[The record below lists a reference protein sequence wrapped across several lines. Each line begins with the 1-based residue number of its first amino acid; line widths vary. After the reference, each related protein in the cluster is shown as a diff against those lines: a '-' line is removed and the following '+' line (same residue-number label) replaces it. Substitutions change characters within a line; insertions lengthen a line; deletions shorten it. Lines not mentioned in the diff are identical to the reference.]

1 MNTEMTTDDGHQQ
14 NVIVKLKE
22 KQFPHIFDFK
32 NKKINLSLLDDPN
45 YIKKSVGNVDF
56 SDNLALPTG
65 LLNSSV
71 LNALKIDIG
80 CTEVNSAVA
89 SAFSSL
95 YGSKKIGAVIGVSM
109 EEVEP
114 FGETSFTELIS
125 VYDKQVQVLNEF
137 ADFFIIDKIK
147 TMVDLRAA
155 LLSCKKT
162 DKPILVN
169 IAADRFENTENSIA
183 SSLGGLITAQE
194 MGACGFGF
202 CCDNDENTSEI
213 AAELLKYAKIPL
225 IADLTGK
232 TFSDGK
238 IPKGI
243 NTLICK
249 SGDPYSFIKT
259 EAARF
264 VERKDDF
271 FIFTHYGNIFFLEA
285 DTTEISEPIKCQPNM
300 EEIIYEKCKSSCDIL
315 RVEVNS
321 IDDALDFARNSHMS
335 TLPVM
340 FLSENVMA
348 LRMALMLYQGIAL
361 IDSST
366 LIPEKELEAMCK
378 KYGAVV
384 Y

>member
-1 MNTEMTTDDGHQQ
+1 MNTDDGHRR
-14 NVIVKLKE
+14 NIIIKLKE
-22 KQFPHIFDFK
+22 KQFPHVFDFK
-32 NKKINLSLLDDPN
+32 NKKIDVSFLDNPN
-45 YIKKSVGNVDF
+45 YIKNAVGNVDY
-56 SDNLALPTG
+56 SDFIALPTG
-65 LLNSSV
+65 LLNGSV
-71 LNALKIDIG
+71 LNSLKIDAN
-80 CTEVNSAVA
+80 CEQVNLAVA
-89 SAFSSL
+89 SSFSSL
-95 YGSKKIGAVIGVSM
+95 YNNKKIGAVIGASM

-114 FGETSFTELIS
+114 FGETSCTELIS
-125 VYDKQVQVLNEF
+125 IYDKQVKVLNQF

-147 TMVDLRAA
+147 TMIDLRAA

-162 DKPILVN
+162 DKPVLVN
-169 IAADRFENTENSIA
+169 IVADRFENTENCAA
-183 SSLGGLITAQE
+183 SSLGGLVTAQE

-202 CCDNDENTSEI
+202 CCDNDENPYEI
-213 AAELLKYAKIPL
+213 SAELLKYAKIPL
-225 IADLTGK
+225 IADLTEK
-232 TFSDGK
+232 TFSDGN
-238 IPKGI
+238 IPKEI
-243 NTLICK
+243 STVICR
-249 SGDPYSFIKT
+249 SGHPHSFDKT
-259 EAARF
+259 EVTGI
-264 VERKDDF
+264 VEHKDDF
-271 FIFTHYGNIFFLEA
+271 FIFTHYGSVFFLEA

-366 LIPEKELEAMCK
+366 LIPQKELEKMCK

>member
-1 MNTEMTTDDGHQQ
+1 MNTDDGHQR
-14 NVIVKLKE
+14 NIIIKLKE
-22 KQFPHIFDFK
+22 KQFPHVFDFK
-32 NKKINLSLLDDPN
+32 NKKIDVSFLDNPN
-45 YIKKSVGNVDF
+45 YIKNAVGNVDY
-56 SDNLALPTG
+56 SDFIALPTG
-65 LLNSSV
+65 LLNGSV
-71 LNALKIDIG
+71 LNSLKIDAN
-80 CTEVNSAVA
+80 CEQVNLSVA
-89 SAFSSL
+89 SSFSSL
-95 YGSKKIGAVIGVSM
+95 YNNKKIGAVIGASM

-125 VYDKQVQVLNEF
+125 IYDKQVKVLNQF

-147 TMVDLRAA
+147 TMIDLRAA

-162 DKPILVN
+162 DKPVLVN
-169 IAADRFENTENSIA
+169 IVADRFENTENCAA
-183 SSLGGLITAQE
+183 SSLGGLVTAQE

-202 CCDNDENTSEI
+202 CCDNDENPSEI

-225 IADLTGK
+225 IADLTEK
-232 TFSDGK
+232 TFSDGN
-238 IPKGI
+238 IPKEI
-243 NTLICK
+243 STVICR
-249 SGDPYSFIKT
+249 SGNPHSFDKT
-259 EAARF
+259 EVTGI
-264 VERKDDF
+264 VEHKDDF
-271 FIFTHYGNIFFLEA
+271 FIFTHYGNVFFLEA

-348 LRMALMLYQGIAL
+348 LRMALMLYQGTAL

-366 LIPEKELEAMCK
+366 LIPEKELEKMCE

>member
-1 MNTEMTTDDGHQQ
+1 MNTDDGHQR
-14 NVIVKLKE
+14 NIIIKLKE
-22 KQFPHIFDFK
+22 KQFPHVFDFK
-32 NKKINLSLLDDPN
+32 NKKIDVSFLDNPN
-45 YIKKSVGNVDF
+45 YIKNAVGNVDY
-56 SDNLALPTG
+56 SDFIALPTG
-65 LLNSSV
+65 LLNGSV
-71 LNALKIDIG
+71 LNSLKIDAN
-80 CTEVNSAVA
+80 CEQVNLAVA
-89 SAFSSL
+89 SSFSSL
-95 YGSKKIGAVIGVSM
+95 YNNKKIGTVIGASM

-125 VYDKQVQVLNEF
+125 IYDKQVKVLNQF

-147 TMVDLRAA
+147 TMIDLRAA

-162 DKPILVN
+162 DKPVLVN
-169 IAADRFENTENSIA
+169 IVADRFENTENCAA
-183 SSLGGLITAQE
+183 SSLGGLVTAQE

-202 CCDNDENTSEI
+202 CCDNDENPSEI

-225 IADLTGK
+225 IADLTEK
-232 TFSDGK
+232 TFSDGN
-238 IPKGI
+238 IPKEI
-243 NTLICK
+243 STVICR
-249 SGDPYSFIKT
+249 SGNPHSFDKT
-259 EAARF
+259 EVTGI
-264 VERKDDF
+264 VEHKDDF
-271 FIFTHYGNIFFLEA
+271 FIFTHYGNVFFLEA

-348 LRMALMLYQGIAL
+348 LRMALMLYQGTAL

-366 LIPEKELEAMCK
+366 LIPEKELEKMCG